1 MRKLKMLTLLSLLTL
16 LLAAGCTVGTATE
29 PEATAPVNDPTIES
43 EPATSQPTTAPA
55 TAVPPPTSTIS
66 QTIRLT
72 PAATPQVE
80 MAPTSA
86 APAVIGEVPEE
97 IMTAV
102 LEDLSTTQNMLR
114 DAMTVIRAEAIIWSD
129 GSLGCPQPGE
139 VYTQATVPGYWIVLE
154 ANGRTYDYRA
164 AENGAFILCENAQ
177 PPSPIVVGTP
187 VS

>member
-1 MRKLKMLTLLSLLTL
+1 
-16 LLAAGCTVGTATE
+16 
-29 PEATAPVNDPTIES
+29 
-43 EPATSQPTTAPA
+43 
-55 TAVPPPTSTIS
+55 
-66 QTIRLT
+66 
-72 PAATPQVE
+72 